1 MSNPSTLEAA
11 AVKFI
16 VNEEIPTSPEEIP
29 YLLHLLIERMKQ
41 IKNQRETIEYIQQRW
56 YVLFDEEIE
65 ADIKEGMYASL
76 IETSRFGREQIE
88 HFQRVRLFY
97 EEKALVFIAAM
108 AENDLRLDNEFS
120 TLASLEKD
128 VPKEYRKMVFDTT
141 HVRYTMESDPQFRN
155 VNLEFV

>member
-1 MSNPSTLEAA
+1 MFNPSTLEAA

-16 VNEEIPTSPEEIP
+16 VDGDMVTSPQEIP
-29 YLLHLLIERMKQ
+29 YLLHLLIERMKK
-41 IKNQRETIEYIQQRW
+41 IKSQKETIEYLQQKW

-65 ADIKEGMYASL
+65 AEIKEEIYASL
-76 IETSRFGREQIE
+76 IHTSRFGPEQIE
-88 HFQRVRLFY
+88 HFKRVKLFY